1 MADQSIRLV
10 GVPIQWQN
18 LETQLKKIQNT
29 LHDSITVNV
38 MTILSEKRKTKK
50 TSVFSRLQEFKQDT
64 PFGGSEIQT
73 FVSKI
78 LQTLTFSIVMN
89 AR

>member
-1 MADQSIRLV
+1 MSA
-10 GVPIQWQN
+10 
-18 LETQLKKIQNT
+18 
-29 LHDSITVNV
+29 
-38 MTILSEKRKTKK
+38 
-50 TSVFSRLQEFKQDT
+50 FSRLQEFKQDT
-64 PFGGSEIQT
+64 PFGGSESQT